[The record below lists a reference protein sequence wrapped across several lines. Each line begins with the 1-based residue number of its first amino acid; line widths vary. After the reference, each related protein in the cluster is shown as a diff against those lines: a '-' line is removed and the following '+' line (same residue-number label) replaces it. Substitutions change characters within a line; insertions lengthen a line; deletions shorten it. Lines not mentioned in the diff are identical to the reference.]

1 MQSIAEKGNI
11 ELGFMLSFFNPSN
24 ITLIILLFL
33 HFPTHKENV
42 PEQQFSS
49 VQSWN

>member
-1 MQSIAEKGNI
+1 MQSIAEKGNT

-24 ITLIILLFL
+24 ITLFILLFL
-33 HFPTHKENV
+33 HFPTHKENM
-42 PEQQFSS
+42 PKQQFSS